1 MDKEGLKKEIDE
13 LGEFALEV
21 RNWVGNSPIKGAAF
35 GGACAL
41 VGYLLNIWP
50 L

>member
-1 MDKEGLKKEIDE
+1 MVDKEE
-13 LGEFALEV
+13 LGAFALEV
-21 RNWVGNSPIKGAAF
+21 REWVGNSPVKAAVF
-35 GGACAL
+35 GGACGV